1 MNKYYS
7 FGLVVGIQFVFPYPQ
22 KSSEQN
28 LPVTVSEF
36 IIIYLSFIL
45 FYIIIIIRTSPPFSV
60 IPYTRLCPYIG
71 FEGFHLFGFALQFCF
86 YV

>member
-36 IIIYLSFIL
+36 ILIYLSFIL
-45 FYIIIIIRTSPPFSV
+45 IILLLLSKSPPFSV
-60 IPYTRLCPYIG
+60 MPYTRLGPYIG

>member
-45 FYIIIIIRTSPPFSV
+45 FYIIIIIK
-60 IPYTRLCPYIG
+60 
-71 FEGFHLFGFALQFCF
+71 
-86 YV
+86 